1 MFDHNLNCE
10 SFLGTIGSIV
20 LLLSFENNY
29 QFIDSYELKRL
40 TFVYLRAYNFNLLF
54 ILKYMVIYY
63 RYRYIF

>member
-29 QFIDSYELKRL
+29 QFSDSYELKRL

-54 ILKYMVIYY
+54 ILK
-63 RYRYIF
+63 